1 MANSKK
7 DSVNLLES
15 FGDFKENKN
24 IDRSTLIDILED
36 AFRKELAK
44 MYGSDENFDVIFNPE
59 KNDCEINRTR
69 VVVEDDEFENEN
81 QQISLSE
88 AKIMDEE
95 YEVGDEV
102 YDKIDFKNFGRRV
115 VLNLRQTL
123 ASKILDLQKA
133 ALYERY
139 SGILGTIVSGE
150 VYQMW
155 KKELL
160 LLDDEGNEMYLS
172 RNDQIPSD
180 NFRKGDRVRA
190 LVKDVDNKN
199 NNPKIFLSRTSPDFL
214 RCLLE
219 QEIPEIHD
227 GLITIKNIAR
237 IPGERAK
244 VAVESFDD
252 RIDAVGACVGAKG
265 ARIHGIVRE
274 LRNENIDII
283 NYTPNKLVYITR
295 ALNPAKVQ
303 SIDLDEENKIATVF
317 IKPEEI
323 SQAIGKGGCNIK
335 LAGQLTGYQIEV
347 RREDAQFDTEDIY
360 LSEFKD
366 EIDQWVLDV
375 LYSIGCETAKSVLKL
390 TRDELLSRTDLEEE
404 TIDDILRILH
414 EEFDDEE
421 STPNQQ

>member
-1 MANSKK
+1 MAKTKK
-7 DSVNLLES
+7 ESGDLLES

-24 IDRSTLIDILED
+24 IDRATLIDILED

-44 MYGSDENFDVIFNPE
+44 MYGSDDNFSVIFNPE

-69 VVVEDDEFENEN
+69 IVVEDDEVENEN
-81 QQISLSE
+81 RQIALSE
-88 AKIMDEE
+88 ARVVDEE
-95 YEVGDEV
+95 YELGDEV
-102 YDKIDFKNFGRRV
+102 YDKIDFKSFGRRV

-139 SGILGTIVSGE
+139 SGILGTIVTGE

-160 LLDDEGNEMYLS
+160 LLDDEGNEMYLP
-172 RNDQIPSD
+172 RAEQIPQD
-180 NFRKGDRVRA
+180 NFRKGDHVRA
-190 LVKDVDNKN
+190 LVRDVDNKN
-199 NNPKIFLSRTSPDFL
+199 NNPKISLSRTSPEFL

-227 GLITIKNIAR
+227 GLITIKKIVR

-244 VAVESFDD
+244 VSVESFDD

-283 NYTPNKLVYITR
+283 NYTANNIVYITR

-303 SIDLDEENKIATVF
+303 SIELNEEQKIATVY

-335 LAGQLTGYQIEV
+335 LAGQLTGYTIDV
-347 RREDAQFDTEDIY
+347 RRDTEFDTEDIY

-375 LYSIGCETAKSVLKL
+375 LYNIGCETAKSVLKL
-390 TRDELLSRTDLEEE
+390 TRKELIDRTDLEEE

-414 EEFDDEE
+414 AEFDEE
-421 STPNQQ
+421 GGAE

>member
-7 DSVNLLES
+7 DSGNLLES
-15 FGDFKENKN
+15 FVDFKDNKN

-44 MYGSDENFDVIFNPE
+44 MYGSDENFSVIFNPE
-59 KNDCEINRTR
+59 KNDCEIIRTR
-69 VVVEDDEFENEN
+69 EVVEDGEVENEN
-81 QQISLSE
+81 RQIPLSE
-88 AKIMDEE
+88 AKVLDED
-95 YEVGDEV
+95 YEVEDEV
-102 YDKIDFKNFGRRV
+102 YEKIDFKNFGRRV

-139 SGILGTIVSGE
+139 SGILGTIVTGE

-160 LLDDEGNEMYLS
+160 LLDEEGNEMFLS
-172 RNDQIPSD
+172 RNDQIPQD
-180 NFRKGDRVRA
+180 AFRKGDHVRA

-244 VAVESFDD
+244 VSVESFDD

-283 NYTPNKLVYITR
+283 NYTTNKLVYITR

-303 SIDLDEENKIATVF
+303 SIELDEENKIATVY

-347 RREDAQFDTEDIY
+347 RRDDAQFDTEDIY

-375 LYSIGCETAKSVLKL
+375 LYNIGCETAKSVLKL
-390 TRDELLSRTDLEEE
+390 TRDELLQRTDLEEE

-414 EEFDDEE
+414 EEFDEE
-421 STPNQQ
+421 NGAE

>member
-7 DSVNLLES
+7 DSGNLLES
-15 FGDFKENKN
+15 FVDFKDNKN

-44 MYGSDENFDVIFNPE
+44 MYGSDENFSVIFNPE
-59 KNDCEINRTR
+59 KNDCEIIRTR
-69 VVVEDDEFENEN
+69 EVVEDGEVENEN
-81 QQISLSE
+81 RQIPLSE
-88 AKIMDEE
+88 AKVLDED
-95 YEVGDEV
+95 YEVEDEV
-102 YDKIDFKNFGRRV
+102 YEKIDFKNFGRRV

-160 LLDDEGNEMYLS
+160 LLDEEGNEMFLS
-172 RNDQIPSD
+172 RNDQIPQD
-180 NFRKGDRVRA
+180 AFRKGDHVRA

-244 VAVESFDD
+244 VSVESFDD

-283 NYTPNKLVYITR
+283 NYTTNKLVYITR

-303 SIDLDEENKIATVF
+303 SIELDEENKIATVY

-347 RREDAQFDTEDIY
+347 RRDDAQFDTEDIY

-375 LYSIGCETAKSVLKL
+375 LYNIGCETAKSVLKL
-390 TRDELLSRTDLEEE
+390 TRDELLQRTDLEEE

-414 EEFDDEE
+414 EEFDEE
-421 STPNQQ
+421 NGAE

>member
-7 DSVNLLES
+7 DSGNLLES

-36 AFRKELAK
+36 AFRKEIAK
-44 MYGSDENFDVIFNPE
+44 MYGSDENFSVIFNPE
-59 KNDCEINRTR
+59 KNDCEIIRTR
-69 VVVEDDEFENEN
+69 VVVEDDELENN
-81 QQISLSE
+81 NKQIALSE
-88 AKIMDEE
+88 AKVLDED
-95 YEVGDEV
+95 YEVDDEI
-102 YDKIDFKNFGRRV
+102 YEKIDFKNFGRRV

-139 SGILGTIVSGE
+139 SGILGTIVTGE

-160 LLDDEGNEMYLS
+160 LLDEDGNEMFLS
-172 RNDQIPSD
+172 RGDQIPQD
-180 NFRKGDRVRA
+180 AFRKGDHVRA

-199 NNPKIFLSRTSPDFL
+199 NNPKIYLSRTSPDFL

-244 VAVESFDD
+244 VSVESFDD

-283 NYTPNKLVYITR
+283 NYTANRIVYITR
-295 ALNPAKVQ
+295 ALSPAKVQ
-303 SIDLDEENKIATVF
+303 SIELDEENKIATVY

-347 RREDAQFDTEDIY
+347 RRDDVQMDPEDVY

-390 TRDELLSRTDLEEE
+390 TRDELLQRTDLEEE

-414 EEFDDEE
+414 EEFDEE
-421 STPNQQ
+421 